1 MMRPRF
7 RIGSAAKSSIAS
19 TVEGYALQ
27 NKERAAETR
36 LLWTPPA
43 AQRELAPLSLLA
55 CALVIGLLLGLL
67 APPTNQEGV
76 DGSLVLAGIVHY
88 PPQSPMSR
96 YFFGSWT
103 IIHQLGALLLRAG
116 LDQAYVSEL
125 LFLVPCALLVCAYA
139 AVVYC
144 FSGQF
149 VFSLLAAALCFLTN
163 PLAKFFASPDYMP
176 VGLLWSQPPVQTFG
190 FWAHAGAAWV
200 VGCVAAGRKALAI
213 FSALCLIAVHPVL
226 GVYMTVLLTAAL
238 LTGRLLFATSM
249 DGVAKGAVFGSAIVV
264 VSFAFYLTTRP
275 DLSAAIDQAAYDAYM
290 NVWDTHRSHLMTPGI
305 ATRIA
310 VAGAIAVAVLVAFIV
325 FARPR
330 RDAPLLT
337 SGLVMLAVIVST
349 IAYFALHLTPDLLPA
364 IFVRA
369 APGRLL
375 NVQAFLSTPMA
386 LGLAL
391 YAIGQAVRERT
402 TDAAAWIGRAL
413 PVAALVVVAA
423 GLTQSVLS
431 RRHLMIDG
439 ARMMAATRGLEETS
453 ARDTAAFWR
462 DVRESGVTGLVLTS
476 RATSRPTLDF
486 GHLPIAL
493 NVGAFD

>member
-1 MMRPRF
+1 
-7 RIGSAAKSSIAS
+7 
-19 TVEGYALQ
+19 
-27 NKERAAETR
+27 
-36 LLWTPPA
+36 
-43 AQRELAPLSLLA
+43 
-55 CALVIGLLLGLL
+55 
-67 APPTNQEGV
+67 
-76 DGSLVLAGIVHY
+76 
-88 PPQSPMSR
+88 
-96 YFFGSWT
+96 
-103 IIHQLGALLLRAG
+103 
-116 LDQAYVSEL
+116 
-125 LFLVPCALLVCAYA
+125 
-139 AVVYC
+139 
-144 FSGQF
+144 
-149 VFSLLAAALCFLTN
+149 
-163 PLAKFFASPDYMP
+163 
-176 VGLLWSQPPVQTFG
+176 
-190 FWAHAGAAWV
+190 
-200 VGCVAAGRKALAI
+200 
-213 FSALCLIAVHPVL
+213 
-226 GVYMTVLLTAAL
+226 MTVLLTAAL

-391 YAIGQAVRERT
+391 YAIGQTVRERI

-431 RRHLMIDG
+431 RRNLMIED
-439 ARMMAATRGLEETS
+439 ARMMAATRGLEEAS

-493 NVGAFD
+493 NVGAFDFVPYIPQTAGAVARIVQGGYGISFSDPPLDMRHGGALTMDGGRIYWASLAQGDWCRISRNLDVGAVIAPADWVVNLPPRVSGDEFVLYKIACN